1 MTNNVFIN
9 RRKLTVLFSIIGT
22 IVISFFNI
30 ANVETVTTVDDDN
43 NRMTKLLEYRAEKT
57 IKVLI
62 ARTVSPTEID
72 NVLADVNR
80 ILSYS
85 HPSNHERYLSASLS
99 QCSSF
104 HNDSSTIDLF
114 NGSDTFPNYILCDVN
129 RTQVQGN
136 NYYTVKADF
145 LLFARS
151 KDVVEKL
158 TAIYNENIT
167 IDEEDKINV
176 LDVTNSPVKLWNWIA
191 HLSEER
197 LYGYYDYVWM
207 VDGDIQ
213 MSSLNW
219 HSYWQMVKIIRPMVV
234 QPAIIGTGPAAF
246 SSNHPVMR
254 QHGDRRVIAAETAI
268 VEMMV
273 PMLEVDTWLGY
284 RNAIASQTPLTQ
296 HLQRGGEGE
305 NLLYVDT
312 RLCQMILFNDMPLT

>member
-9 RRKLTVLFSIIGT
+9 RRIITVLFSIIGT

-30 ANVETVTTVDDDN
+30 ANVETVTTVDDN

-62 ARTVSPTEID
+62 ARTVSPTEVD

-129 RTQVQGN
+129 RKQGN

-145 LLFARS
+145 LLFARN
-151 KDVVEKL
+151 KDVAD
-158 TAIYNENIT
+158 AIYNENIT

-191 HLSEER
+191 HLTEE
-197 LYGYYDYVWM
+197 V
-207 VDGDIQ
+207 V
-213 MSSLNW
+213 SSART
-219 HSYWQMVKIIRPMVV
+219 ID
-234 QPAIIGTGPAAF
+234 
-246 SSNHPVMR
+246 SSK
-254 QHGDRRVIAAETAI
+254 
-268 VEMMV
+268 
-273 PMLEVDTWLGY
+273 
-284 RNAIASQTPLTQ
+284 
-296 HLQRGGEGE
+296 
-305 NLLYVDT
+305 
-312 RLCQMILFNDMPLT
+312 